1 MKQSSLKWSGLQRGV
16 FQRKSYSKKRVL
28 IYSHTPLWE
37 VHHAG
42 MIELAWRQ
50 ANLGYHVTI
59 LSCEGELSACPA
71 NPYHTKTLCSLCKIQ
86 TYVSRALYLPKE
98 CEHLRLELRPSNLIL
113 EDFESFEEFS
123 QYKFGP
129 LPAGRFALSQLVSDL
144 RDSEVALKDLN
155 SRGKELIM
163 NAAALYLESK
173 RLLSRG
179 HFDNVYVWNGRRDSD
194 GPLLIAARELGIPAF
209 AFISGGTPD
218 RLYLSESTLHSM
230 EIFREDVLKFQQ
242 KFSGHTGK
250 KFLRSQAE
258 LFFQELRTGRSP
270 IPGTAWFGDSFKPST
285 TGIFP
290 RTTKSKLAIFSS
302 SVWETIN
309 FPEWQNADPTL
320 KNTYSLLEN
329 IASDSEILDRYDI
342 VIRWHP
348 NLRTAGENELRLL
361 QETVRNTPRVKHVL
375 PGDSEDSYE
384 LIDEADLILTTGSTI
399 SIEAAYLGKPTIV
412 AGPAI
417 FDELGSTYSAKNS
430 QELRE
435 LLFQN
440 LDALPDNGAVM
451 YGAWHRNYG
460 EKNRFVTYNRESE
473 TFTVDG
479 KKIKIVARLR
489 ERFMLNLSRSRLGR
503 LLVAAKLF
511 VLRRSFRFA
520 KSSKS

>member
-1 MKQSSLKWSGLQRGV
+1 M
-16 FQRKSYSKKRVL
+16 L
-28 IYSHTPLWE
+28 IYSHVPLWD
-37 VHHAG
+37 VQHVG
-42 MIELAWRQ
+42 MIELAWRHSTS
-50 ANLGYHVTI
+50 GDEVTI
-59 LSCEGELSACPA
+59 LSCEGDLGSCPA
-71 NPYHTKTLCSLCKIQ
+71 NPHHKKNLCTICKVQ
-86 TYVSRALYLPKE
+86 SKVSHSLYLPKE
-98 CEHLRLELRPSNLIL
+98 SQNVRLELRPGKLVL
-113 EDFESFEEFS
+113 VDFETLEEFRD
-123 QYKFGP
+123 YKFGR
-129 LPAGRFALSQLVSDL
+129 LPAGKLALSQLVTDL
-144 RDSEVALKDLN
+144 RDCHVALEDLN
-155 SRGKELIM
+155 GRGKELIT
-163 NAAALYLESK
+163 NAVALYLESK

-179 HFDNVYVWNGRRDSD
+179 HFDKVYVWNGRRDSD
-194 GPLLIAARELGIPAF
+194 GPLLIAAQELGIPSF
-209 AFISGGTPD
+209 AYISGGSPD
-218 RLYLSESTLHSM
+218 RLYLSESTLHSFKV
-230 EIFREDVLKFQQ
+230 FREEVLRFQQ
-242 KFSGHTGK
+242 RFSGHTGK

-258 LFFQELRTGRSP
+258 LFFQEIRTGRSH
-270 IPGTAWFGDSFKPST
+270 IPGRAWFGESFKPSS

-302 SVWETIN
+302 SLWETIN

-320 KNTYSLLEN
+320 KNTYSLLES
-329 IASDSEILDRYDI
+329 IASDPEILDRYDI

-375 PGDSEDSYE
+375 PGDSADSYE

-460 EKNRFVTYNRESE
+460 ERNRFVTYNRESK

-489 ERFMLNLSRSRLGR
+489 ERFMSNLSRSRLGR
-503 LLVAAKLF
+503 LLVAVRHF
-511 VLRRSFRFA
+511 VLRGSFRFA
-520 KSSKS
+520 ESSKS